1 MKSPSL
7 AERTKGLSALMT
19 RRSGPSRAGPS
30 PEGCIKQIIQCIG
43 DDPDRNGLLST
54 PDRIVRSWSELYKG
68 YSIDPV
74 EQMTF
79 FDIGDGEQYDEIIL
93 LKDIEMYSM
102 CEHHMLPF
110 FGKAHVAY
118 LPGTKLLGISKL
130 ARLVEAYSRR
140 LQIQERIGRQ
150 VVDFLMEH
158 TEALGAA
165 CIIEA
170 SHMCIQMRGVQ
181 KQNSVMVT
189 SSMEG
194 VFLNDGQARSEL
206 MSMIHSK

>member
-1 MKSPSL
+1 
-7 AERTKGLSALMT
+7 
-19 RRSGPSRAGPS
+19 
-30 PEGCIKQIIQCIG
+30 
-43 DDPDRNGLLST
+43 
-54 PDRIVRSWSELYKG
+54 
-68 YSIDPV
+68 
-74 EQMTF
+74 MTF
-79 FDIGDGEQYDEIIL
+79 FDVDDAGKKYDEIIL

-118 LPGTKLLGISKL
+118 LPGKKLLGVSKL

-150 VVDFLMEH
+150 VTNFLMEH
-158 TEALGAA
+158 AKANGAA

-170 SHMCIQMRGVQ
+170 SHMCIQMRGIQ

-194 VFLNDGQARSEL
+194 VFLKDGQARSEL
-206 MSMIHSK
+206 MSMIRSS

>member
-1 MKSPSL
+1 MDHNPELESL
-7 AERTKGLSALMT
+7 
-19 RRSGPSRAGPS
+19 
-30 PEGCIKQIIQCIG
+30 PEYSIRQIIQLIG
-43 DDPDRNGLLST
+43 DDPDREGLKDT
-54 PDRIVRSWSELYKG
+54 PSRIIRSWLELYKG
-68 YSIDPV
+68 YQVDPV

-79 FDIGDGEQYDEIIL
+79 FDFDDGEKYDEIIL

-102 CEHHMLPF
+102 CEHHNLPF

-140 LQIQERIGRQ
+140 LQIQERIGCQ
-150 VVDFLMEH
+150 VTNFLMEH
-158 TEALGAA
+158 AEAKGAA

-170 SHMCIQMRGVQ
+170 SHMCIQMRGIQ
-181 KQNSVMVT
+181 KQNSIMVT

-194 VFLNDGQARSEL
+194 VFLKDGQARAEL
-206 MSMIHSK
+206 MSLIRT

>member
-1 MKSPSL
+1 
-7 AERTKGLSALMT
+7 
-19 RRSGPSRAGPS
+19 
-30 PEGCIKQIIQCIG
+30 
-43 DDPDRNGLLST
+43 
-54 PDRIVRSWSELYKG
+54 
-68 YSIDPV
+68 
-74 EQMTF
+74 
-79 FDIGDGEQYDEIIL
+79 
-93 LKDIEMYSM
+93 MYSM

-110 FGKAHVAY
+110 FGKVHVAY
-118 LPGTKLLGISKL
+118 LPGGKLLGISKL

-150 VVDFLMEH
+150 VTNFLMEH
-158 TEALGAA
+158 VKAKGAA

-181 KQNSVMVT
+181 KQNSIMVT

-206 MSMIHSK
+206 MSLIRT

>member
-1 MKSPSL
+1 MVPNPEELESSPEYYIRQL
-7 AERTKGLSALMT
+7 IQLIVGNNAENQDGLKDT
-19 RRSGPSRAGPS
+19 PSRV
-30 PEGCIKQIIQCIG
+30 
-43 DDPDRNGLLST
+43 
-54 PDRIVRSWSELYKG
+54 VRSWSELYKG
-68 YSIDPV
+68 YEANPV

-79 FDIGDGEQYDEIIL
+79 FDLEDGKKYDEIIL

-118 LPGTKLLGISKL
+118 LPGAKLLGISKL

-150 VVDFLMEH
+150 VTNFLMGH
-158 TEALGAA
+158 ADAKGAA

-189 SSMEG
+189 SSIEG
-194 VFLNDGQARSEL
+194 VFMRDGQARSEL
-206 MSMIHSK
+206 MSMIRN

>member
-1 MKSPSL
+1 MDHNPELESL
-7 AERTKGLSALMT
+7 
-19 RRSGPSRAGPS
+19 
-30 PEGCIKQIIQCIG
+30 PEYYIRQIIQLIG
-43 DDPDRNGLLST
+43 DDITRDGLKDT
-54 PDRIVRSWSELYKG
+54 PSRIIRSWSELYKG
-68 YSIDPV
+68 YQVDPV

-79 FDIGDGEQYDEIIL
+79 FDIDDGEQYDEIIL

-140 LQIQERIGRQ
+140 LQIQERIGCQ
-150 VVDFLMEH
+150 VTNFLMKH
-158 TEALGAA
+158 AEAKGAA

-170 SHMCIQMRGVQ
+170 SHMCIQMRGIQ
-181 KQNSVMVT
+181 KQNSIMVT

-194 VFLNDGQARSEL
+194 VFLDDGQARAEL
-206 MSMIHSK
+206 MSMIRN

>member
-1 MKSPSL
+1 MPSR
-7 AERTKGLSALMT
+7 EGSIKKIIQYIGEDPE
-19 RRSGPSRAGPS
+19 RSGLV
-30 PEGCIKQIIQCIG
+30 
-43 DDPDRNGLLST
+43 DT
-54 PDRIVRSWSELYKG
+54 PNRIVRSWSELYKG
-68 YSIDPV
+68 YDIDPI
-74 EQMTF
+74 EEMTF
-79 FDIGDGEQYDEIIL
+79 FDVDDDGKKYDEIIL

-118 LPGTKLLGISKL
+118 LPGGKLLGVSKL

-150 VVDFLMEH
+150 VTNFLIEH
-158 TEALGAA
+158 AEANGAA

-170 SHMCIQMRGVQ
+170 SHMCIQMRGIQ

-194 VFLNDGQARSEL
+194 VFLEDGQARSEL
-206 MSMIHSK
+206 MSMIHSN

>member
-1 MKSPSL
+1 
-7 AERTKGLSALMT
+7 MT
-19 RRSGPSRAGPS
+19 S
-30 PEGCIKQIIQCIG
+30 PEGCIKQIIRRIG
-43 DDPDRNGLLST
+43 DDPDRNGLADT

-79 FDIGDGEQYDEIIL
+79 FDVDDDGKKYDEIIL
-93 LKDIEMYSM
+93 LKDIEMYST

-118 LPGTKLLGISKL
+118 LPGGKLLGVSKL

-140 LQIQERIGRQ
+140 LQMQERIGRQ
-150 VVDFLMEH
+150 ITNFLMKH
-158 TEALGAA
+158 VEANGAA

-170 SHMCIQMRGVQ
+170 SHMCIRMRGIQ

-206 MSMIHSK
+206 MSLIKT